1 MLLQAWRASGLSAQ
15 KCALV
20 MCGDGPIRARA
31 VAAGALAPGRLDPA
45 ELRNSYAGSDVV
57 VVPSVPTRDFLE
69 PGLVVSEAFRR
80 SS

>member
-1 MLLQAWRASGLSAQ
+1 
-15 KCALV
+15 